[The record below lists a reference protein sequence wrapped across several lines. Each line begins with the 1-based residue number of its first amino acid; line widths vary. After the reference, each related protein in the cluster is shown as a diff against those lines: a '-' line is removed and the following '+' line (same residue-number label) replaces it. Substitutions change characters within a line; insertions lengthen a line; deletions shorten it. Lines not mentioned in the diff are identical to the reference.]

1 MGKVD
6 EDVAAEKKD
15 GFDDKQIWG
24 WASNIP
30 EFGRMFWKE
39 FPKLVESGKL
49 RPLRYSVIEGLDV
62 EKVNAA
68 LDDIG
73 ASKGVRWH
81 VRM

>member
-1 MGKVD
+1 MSLRRRRMGLM
-6 EDVAAEKKD
+6 
-15 GFDDKQIWG
+15 I
-24 WASNIP
+24 SR
-30 EFGRMFWKE
+30 FGVGRAIFRNLGE

-81 VRM
+81 IRM